1 MKKLALLLALMLL
14 LTACNQV
21 PPPADTA
28 PPQTTEP
35 VVEITAR
42 VETIPET
49 TTPPV
54 TTDFTPYGAL
64 IAYDADPNWLA
75 RSLGCLYESP
85 TEIDLNYMF
94 YLGVDHPGSWNEIS
108 AESRQTLIDRGFLTE
123 MDLQLMPAAKLEA
136 ALQETFGLGLADM
149 TIPDQWCY
157 VKDADLYCSN
167 HNDAFFPGVPTIT
180 AVEDN
185 GHFITIRYTIEGYW
199 LTATDEFMET
209 APLVLSLVRNE
220 DGTIHAVSNLLE
232 S

>member
-1 MKKLALLLALMLL
+1 MKKFVLLLALMLL
-14 LTACNQV
+14 LTACAKL

-28 PPQTTEP
+28 PPQTTES
-35 VVEITAR
+35 VVEITAP

-54 TTDFTPYGAL
+54 ITDFAPYEAL
-64 IAYDADPNWLA
+64 ISFDAEPNWLA

-94 YLGVDHPGSWNEIS
+94 YLGVDHPGSWDELS
-108 AESRQTLIDRGFLTE
+108 TDARKALVLSGFFEE

-180 AVEDN
+180 AVEDD

>member
-14 LTACNQV
+14 LTACAEV

-49 TTPPV
+49 TTSPV
-54 TTDFTPYGAL
+54 ITDFTPYEAL
-64 IAYDADPNWLA
+64 LSFDAEPNWLA
-75 RSLGCLYESP
+75 RALGCLFESP

-123 MDLQLMPAAKLEA
+123 MDLQIMPAEKLEE
-136 ALQETFGLGLADM
+136 ALQETFGIGLADV
-149 TIPDQWCY
+149 TIPEEWCY
-157 VKDADLYCSN
+157 IEAEDAYCSN
-167 HNDAFFPGVPTIT
+167 HNDAFFPGVPVIT
-180 AVEDN
+180 AVEDDGVN
-185 GHFITIRYTIEGYW
+185 IRIYYNIEGYFN
-199 LTATDEFMET
+199 LETEEFLDCAE
-209 APLVLSLVRNE
+209 LVLCLERLEN
-220 DGTIHAVSNLLE
+220 GTIHAVSNIIAH
-232 S
+232 

>member
-1 MKKLALLLALMLL
+1 MKKFTLLLALMLL
-14 LTACNQV
+14 LTACAEV

-49 TTPPV
+49 TTPTV
-54 TTDFTPYGAL
+54 ITGFTPYGAL
-64 IAYDADPNWLA
+64 ISYDAQPNWLA
-75 RSLGCLYESP
+75 RALGCLFESP

-108 AESRQTLIDRGFLTE
+108 AESRETLIDRGFLTE
-123 MDLQLMPAAKLEA
+123 MDLQIMPASKLEA
-136 ALQETFGLGLADM
+136 ALRETFGIGLSDVTM
-149 TIPDQWCY
+149 PESWCY
-157 VKDADLYCSN
+157 IEAEDAWCSN

-180 AVEDN
+180 GVEDD
-185 GHFITIRYTIEGYW
+185 GHFITIRYTIDGYW
-199 LTATDEFMET
+199 LTATGEFLET

-220 DGTIHAVSNLLE
+220 DGIIHAVSNLLE

>member
-35 VVEITAR
+35 VVEITAL

-54 TTDFTPYGAL
+54 ITDFTPYESL
-64 IAYDADPNWLA
+64 ISFDADPNWLA
-75 RSLGCLYESP
+75 RALGCLFESP
-85 TEIDLNYMF
+85 SEIDLNYMF

-123 MDLQLMPAAKLEA
+123 MDLQIMPASKLEA
-136 ALQETFGLGLADM
+136 ALRETFGIGLSDV
-149 TIPDQWCY
+149 TIPESWCY
-157 VKDADLYCSN
+157 IEAEDAYCSN

-180 AVEDN
+180 AVEDD
-185 GHFITIRYTIEGYW
+185 GHFITIRYTIDGYW
-199 LTATDEFMET
+199 LTATGEFLDT

>member
-1 MKKLALLLALMLL
+1 MKRFALILALILL
-14 LTACNQV
+14 LCGCTKT

-49 TTPPV
+49 TTPTV
-54 TTDFTPYGAL
+54 ITGFTPYGAL
-64 IAYDADPNWLA
+64 ISYDAQPNWLA
-75 RSLGCLYESP
+75 RSLGCLFESP

-108 AESRQTLIDRGFLTE
+108 AESRQTLVDLGFWE
-123 MDLQLMPAAKLEA
+123 DMDIQIMPSGLLEE
-136 ALQETFGLGLADM
+136 ALRTTFGIGLSDVS
-149 TIPDQWCY
+149 IPDNWGY
-157 VKDADLYCSN
+157 IELEDAYCSN

-180 AVEDN
+180 AVEDD
-185 GHFITIRYTIEGYW
+185 GHFITIRYTIDGYW
-199 LTATDEFMET
+199 LTATGEFLDT

>member
-1 MKKLALLLALMLL
+1 MKKFALLLALMLL
-14 LTACNQV
+14 LTACKQL

-54 TTDFTPYGAL
+54 ITDFTPYEAL
-64 IAYDADPNWLA
+64 ISYDAQPNWLA
-75 RSLGCLYESP
+75 RSLGCLFESP

-108 AESRQTLIDRGFLTE
+108 AESRQTLVDLGFWE
-123 MDLQLMPAAKLEA
+123 DMDIQIMPSRLLEE
-136 ALQETFGLGLADM
+136 ALRTTFGIGLSDVR
-149 TIPDQWCY
+149 IPDNWGY
-157 VKDADLYCSN
+157 IESEDAYCSN

-180 AVEDN
+180 AVEDD
-185 GHFITIRYTIEGYW
+185 GHFITIHYTIEGYW

>member
-1 MKKLALLLALMLL
+1 MKKSALLLALMLL

-28 PPQTTEP
+28 QPQPTEP
-35 VVEITAR
+35 VVEIPAR
-42 VETIPET
+42 VETIPEP

-54 TTDFTPYGAL
+54 PTDFTPYGAL
-64 IAYDADPNWLA
+64 IAYAADPNWLA

-108 AESRQTLIDRGFLTE
+108 AESRETLIDRGFLTE
-123 MDLQLMPAAKLEA
+123 MDLQIMPASKLEA
-136 ALQETFGLGLADM
+136 ALRETFGIGLSDVTM
-149 TIPDQWCY
+149 PESWCY
-157 VKDADLYCSN
+157 IEAEDAWCSN

-180 AVEDN
+180 AVEDD
-185 GHFITIRYTIEGYW
+185 GHFITIRYTIDGYW
-199 LTATDEFMET
+199 LTATGEFLDT

>member
-1 MKKLALLLALMLL
+1 MKKFALLLALMLL

-35 VVEITAR
+35 VIEITAR

-54 TTDFTPYGAL
+54 ITDFAPYEAL
-64 IAYDADPNWLA
+64 ISYDAQPNWLA
-75 RSLGCLYESP
+75 RSLGCLFESP

-108 AESRQTLIDRGFLTE
+108 AESRQTLVDLGFWE
-123 MDLQLMPAAKLEA
+123 DMDIQIMPSGLLEE
-136 ALQETFGLGLADM
+136 ALRTTFGIGLSDVS
-149 TIPDQWCY
+149 IPDNWGY
-157 VKDADLYCSN
+157 IELEDAYCSN

-180 AVEDN
+180 AVEDD

-199 LTATDEFMET
+199 LTATGEFLDT
-209 APLVLSLVRNE
+209 APLVLSLGRNE
-220 DGTIHAVSNLLE
+220 DGTIRAVSNLLE

>member
-123 MDLQLMPAAKLEA
+123 MDLQLMPAAKL
-136 ALQETFGLGLADM
+136 
-149 TIPDQWCY
+149 
-157 VKDADLYCSN
+157 
-167 HNDAFFPGVPTIT
+167 
-180 AVEDN
+180 
-185 GHFITIRYTIEGYW
+185 
-199 LTATDEFMET
+199 
-209 APLVLSLVRNE
+209 
-220 DGTIHAVSNLLE
+220 
-232 S
+232 

>member
-1 MKKLALLLALMLL
+1 MKRFALILALILL
-14 LTACNQV
+14 LCGCTKT

-35 VVEITAR
+35 VVEITAP

-54 TTDFTPYGAL
+54 ISDFTPYGAL
-64 IAYDADPNWLA
+64 ISYDAQPNWLA
-75 RSLGCLYESP
+75 RALGCLFESP

-94 YLGVDHPGSWNEIS
+94 YLGVDHPGSWNDIS

-123 MDLQLMPAAKLEA
+123 MDLQIMPASKLEA
-136 ALQETFGLGLADM
+136 ALRETFGIGLSDVS
-149 TIPDQWCY
+149 IPDNWAY
-157 VKDADLYCSN
+157 IESEDAYYSN
-167 HNDAFFPGVPTIT
+167 HNDAFFPGAPTIT
-180 AVEDN
+180 AVEDD

>member
-1 MKKLALLLALMLL
+1 MKKFALLLALMLL
-14 LTACNQV
+14 LSACNQV

-35 VVEITAR
+35 VVETTAP

-54 TTDFTPYGAL
+54 ITDFTPYEAL
-64 IAYDADPNWLA
+64 ISYDAQPNWLA
-75 RSLGCLYESP
+75 RALGCLFESP

-94 YLGVDHPGSWNEIS
+94 YLGMDHPGSWNEIS
-108 AESRQTLIDRGFLTE
+108 AESRQTLVDLGFWE
-123 MDLQLMPAAKLEA
+123 DMDIQIMPSGLLEE
-136 ALQETFGLGLADM
+136 ALRTTFGIGLSNV
-149 TIPDQWCY
+149 TIPDNWGY
-157 VKDADLYCSN
+157 IEEEDAYCSN
-167 HNDAFFPGVPTIT
+167 HNDAFFPGIPTIT
-180 AVEDN
+180 AVEDD

>member
-1 MKKLALLLALMLL
+1 MKKFALLLALMLL

-21 PPPADTA
+21 PPPAETA

-49 TTPPV
+49 TVPPV
-54 TTDFTPYGAL
+54 ITDFTPYEAL
-64 IAYDADPNWLA
+64 ISYDAQPNWLA
-75 RSLGCLYESP
+75 RALGCLFESP
-85 TEIDLNYMF
+85 TEIDMNYMF

-108 AESRQTLIDRGFLTE
+108 AESRQTLVDLGFWE
-123 MDLQLMPAAKLEA
+123 DMDIQIMPSGLLEE
-136 ALQETFGLGLADM
+136 ALRTTFGIGLSDVS
-149 TIPDQWCY
+149 IPDNWGY
-157 VKDADLYCSN
+157 IESEDAYCSN

-180 AVEDN
+180 AVEDD
-185 GHFITIRYTIEGYW
+185 GYFITIRYTIEGYW

>member
-1 MKKLALLLALMLL
+1 MKKFALLLALMLL
-14 LTACNQV
+14 FTACTEV

-54 TTDFTPYGAL
+54 ITDFTPYEAL
-64 IAYDADPNWLA
+64 ISYDTQPNWLA
-75 RSLGCLYESP
+75 RSLGCLFESP

-108 AESRQTLIDRGFLTE
+108 AESRQTLVDLGFWE
-123 MDLQLMPAAKLEA
+123 DMDIQIMPSGLLEE
-136 ALQETFGLGLADM
+136 ALRTTFGIGLSDVS
-149 TIPDQWCY
+149 IPGNWGY
-157 VKDADLYCSN
+157 IETEDAYCSN

-180 AVEDN
+180 AVEDD
-185 GHFITIRYTIEGYW
+185 GHFITIHYTIEGYW

>member
-1 MKKLALLLALMLL
+1 MKKFALLLALMLL
-14 LTACNQV
+14 LSACAEV
-21 PPPADTA
+21 PPPAETA

-49 TTPPV
+49 TVPPV
-54 TTDFTPYGAL
+54 ITDFAPYKAL
-64 IAYDADPNWLA
+64 ISYDAQPNWLA

-108 AESRQTLIDRGFLTE
+108 AESRQTLVDLGFWE
-123 MDLQLMPAAKLEA
+123 DMDIQIMPSGLLEE
-136 ALQETFGLGLADM
+136 ALRTTFGIGLSDVS
-149 TIPDQWCY
+149 IPDNWGY
-157 VKDADLYCSN
+157 IKAEDAYCSN
-167 HNDAFFPGVPTIT
+167 HNDAFFPGAPTIT
-180 AVEDN
+180 AVEDD

>member
-1 MKKLALLLALMLL
+1 MKKFALLLALMLL

-21 PPPADTA
+21 PPPAETA

-35 VVEITAR
+35 VIEITAR

-54 TTDFTPYGAL
+54 ITDFAPYEAL
-64 IAYDADPNWLA
+64 ISYDAQPNWLA
-75 RSLGCLYESP
+75 RSLGCLFESP

-108 AESRQTLIDRGFLTE
+108 SESRQALVDLGFWE
-123 MDLQLMPAAKLEA
+123 DMDIQIMPSGLLEE
-136 ALQETFGLGLADM
+136 ALRTTFGIGLSDVS
-149 TIPDQWCY
+149 IPDNWAY
-157 VKDADLYCSN
+157 IESEDAYYSN

-180 AVEDN
+180 AVEDD